1 MDRENAARMTVADAY
16 RNGRIGFMG
25 VELYVAPGALVP
37 REETELLGRTALALL
52 HDAAIP
58 APRVVDMCCGAGNLA
73 CAIACNLP
81 GAHVWAADLTDACV
95 EIARRNVA
103 SLGLE
108 NRVRVCQGDLFG
120 GLAGLGLEGSLD
132 AIVCNPPYI
141 SAQRLAGDRAHL
153 LEHEPRAA
161 FDGGPYGIDIHR
173 RVLRDA
179 PAFLR
184 AGGTLLFEVGL
195 GQGRQVKTLFERAG
209 SYEEVRLVPD
219 GTGEAR
225 VALGRRK

>member
-1 MDRENAARMTVADAY
+1 MNIAEIYSR
-16 RNGRIGFMG
+16 GRVGFMG
-25 VELYVAPGALVP
+25 VELLIAPGALVP
-37 REETELLGRTALALL
+37 REETELLGRTALELL
-52 HDAAIP
+52 RCPEAS
-58 APRVVDMCCGAGNLA
+58 APRIVDMCCGSGNLA

-81 GAHVWAADLTDACV
+81 EATVWASDLTDGCV
-95 EIARRNVA
+95 EVARRNVA

-108 NRVRVCQGDLFG
+108 RRVRVCQGDLFA
-120 GLAGLGLEGSLD
+120 GLANLGLEGTID

-161 FDGGPYGIDIHR
+161 FDGGPYGLDIHR

-184 AGGTLLFEVGL
+184 AGGMLLFEVGL
-195 GQGRQVKTLFERAG
+195 GQARQVRTLFERAG
-209 SYEEVRLVPD
+209 NYEDVRLVCD
-219 GTGEAR
+219 AAGEAR
-225 VALGRRK
+225 VALGRKKA